1 MVKLQNVAVF
11 PDRHREALQN
21 LRFLKIMELGQIS
34 NFIWFY
40 SIEQSQYWY
49 WISEDSV
56 NWNSQKGFPLATT
69 SPPIL
74 VLTPESDKFFKTNKQ
89 KTKQNNNKTLAV
101 SSITYYI
108 PTTNVM

>member
-49 WISEDSV
+49 
-56 NWNSQKGFPLATT
+56 
-69 SPPIL
+69 
-74 VLTPESDKFFKTNKQ
+74 
-89 KTKQNNNKTLAV
+89 
-101 SSITYYI
+101 
-108 PTTNVM
+108 